1 MKAGGYK
8 LILSSEN
15 ESGYKGVIKLPN
27 GNFKAMSSDT
37 AFYKAVY
44 LGTYDTAVAAAVAY
58 AKHVAA
64 KGVYPVGEGQSADG
78 RSLLSFAPAPPPPA
92 TSTVIPSWL
101 PSAVL
106 THSAAV
112 ELPFKRVHIKAFGIS
127 EPSSKRQK
135 TTTSS
140 APAASS
146 SSAAAAS
153 SSSSSSG
160 RPYGHLAPKNREQEI
175 RMLERAMAL
184 SRQAAQARGEI
195 QEGEGRG
202 GGGGGGHSRAN
213 PRLRLL
219 SRDGYLHPADV
230 DRKLWRGAAAAG
242 WQVRPRSIKQYLD
255 AKATTRSYFY
265 FAPFGEKLNNRSE
278 AFAFAKEEDG
288 AVAEVAAESDD
299 SDEDGDDDEE
309 VVPAVMRLGSGVS
322 AEEAMAQATRRCWRL
337 LSAAAR
343 APVTRRMVVRPSGA

>member
-1 MKAGGYK
+1 
-8 LILSSEN
+8 
-15 ESGYKGVIKLPN
+15 
-27 GNFKAMSSDT
+27 
-37 AFYKAVY
+37 
-44 LGTYDTAVAAAVAY
+44 
-58 AKHVAA
+58 
-64 KGVYPVGEGQSADG
+64 
-78 RSLLSFAPAPPPPA
+78 
-92 TSTVIPSWL
+92 
-101 PSAVL
+101 
-106 THSAAV
+106 
-112 ELPFKRVHIKAFGIS
+112 
-127 EPSSKRQK
+127 
-135 TTTSS
+135 
-140 APAASS
+140 
-146 SSAAAAS
+146 
-153 SSSSSSG
+153 
-160 RPYGHLAPKNREQEI
+160 
-175 RMLERAMAL
+175 MLERAMAL

-299 SDEDGDDDEE
+299 SDDEDGDDAEE

-322 AEEAMAQATRRCWRL
+322 AEEAMAQDHAAVLAALERGGESSGDEEDGGSTERCMILGCKHQLLQCYGVKSDAMAAVGCAEESHIICTSCLERWAVAQNTNRAAQGLSKLTRKVL
-337 LSAAAR
+337 
-343 APVTRRMVVRPSGA
+343 PYV